1 MTLRALIVLI
11 FASSAPAL
19 GQLPEK
25 PTNLEV
31 LPDSLTTEEVV
42 AIMRGFSMGLGVR
55 CTFCHVGREGAPLDS
70 FDFASDEK
78 HEKEMARGMMRMV
91 RNINEE
97 LLPDILEHHESTVR
111 VQCVTCHRGA
121 ARPVM
126 LEDTLGVVVERF
138 GADSLVALYQSLRER
153 HYGRFTYD
161 FGERPLSALAAR
173 LVAAG
178 KLPEARAALELNAM
192 QFPQSASVAFELG
205 RVYESLEERERAIE
219 QYRKVLELQ
228 PDHRGA
234 QTRLQ
239 ELTGGT

>member
-138 GADSLVALYQSLRER
+138 GPDSLVALYQSLRER